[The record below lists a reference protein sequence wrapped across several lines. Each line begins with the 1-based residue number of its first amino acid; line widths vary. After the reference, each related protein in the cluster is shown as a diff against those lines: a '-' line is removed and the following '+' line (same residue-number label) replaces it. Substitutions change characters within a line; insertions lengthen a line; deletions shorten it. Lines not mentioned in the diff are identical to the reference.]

1 MSNCQPSAT
10 TPKPDVKIL
19 PGDGKWTEI
28 EHLPEWDEEYYEVYT
43 AKKHGKWVM
52 LKTLRPAYKDDP
64 RFQAM
69 IEKEFDVRY
78 NLAHAHI
85 VMINDFEDVPGLG
98 RCIITDDVYGL
109 SLRKIID
116 SGKLTEH
123 HLDQVTH
130 QLVDAIDYIQR
141 NHIVHFPIKPET
153 IVFTENIE
161 NLKLIDVGFDQREHL
176 SPTDATEDIYSFG
189 KVLSEVLDNMPQAP
203 AYLRRVA
210 DRCCN
215 PDPKHR
221 YSNIHT
227 LRMALAHR
235 SNNNFYI
242 VVAAALI
249 AMIAL
254 LLWFQSSYA
263 PTKPSSTVLY
273 PSHSVTSPHSTLS
286 FIAHPL

>member
-1 MSNCQPSAT
+1 MSNTPSTSTSQSGNT
-10 TPKPDVKIL
+10 TL
-19 PGDGKWTEI
+19 PGDSKWTEI

-52 LKTLRPAYKDDP
+52 LKTLRPAYKNDP

-98 RCIITDDVYGL
+98 RCIITDDVYGN
-109 SLRKIID
+109 SLRKLID

-176 SPTDATEDIYSFG
+176 TPTDATEDIYSFG
-189 KVLSEVLDNMPQAP
+189 QVLSEVLDHMPDAP
-203 AYLRRVA
+203 GYLRRVA

-221 YSNIHT
+221 YSNIHS

-235 SNNNFYI
+235 SDYKFYI
-242 VVAAALI
+242 VVAVALV

-254 LLWFQSSYA
+254 LLWFNSSYA
-263 PTKPSSTVLY
+263 PKPSSTVFL
-273 PSHSVTSPHSTLS
+273 PTDSVSAPHPTLS
-286 FIAHPL
+286 FIAHPQQ